1 MKPAIL
7 YIILVL
13 VIALCMALVFEMFGG
28 VIR

>member
-7 YIILVL
+7 YIILVI
-13 VIALCMALVFEMFGG
+13 VITLCIAMVFEMFGG